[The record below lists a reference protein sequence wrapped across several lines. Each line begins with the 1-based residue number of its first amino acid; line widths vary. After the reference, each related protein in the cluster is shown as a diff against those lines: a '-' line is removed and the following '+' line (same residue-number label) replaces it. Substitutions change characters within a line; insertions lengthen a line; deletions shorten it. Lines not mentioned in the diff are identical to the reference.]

1 MGLLKHLLFWPY
13 TGPKFLIDFS
23 LGKVEG
29 VVRDELTD
37 DTRIKAEL
45 MEAQL
50 QLELGDID
58 DAEYVRREADL
69 MRQLREVRE
78 WRERYGMATA
88 GGLVRVAPDEAT
100 VPEPGPEPEP
110 EPGALSADDVSVEI
124 SLDLEHDEG

>member
-13 TGPKFLIDFS
+13 TGPMFLIEFS
-23 LGKVEG
+23 IGKVEG

-78 WRERYGMATA
+78 WRERFGMATA
-88 GGLVRVAPDEAT
+88 GGLVRVARDEVVTA
-100 VPEPGPEPEP
+100 PGPEPEP
-110 EPGALSADDVSVEI
+110 RTPGADDVSVEI
-124 SLDLEHDEG
+124 SLDLEHDDG